1 MFKQFLIMVILSIVI
16 YQLYIVKNQE
26 NEKLTKEKVVTK
38 NQEHHRVI
46 SKLPQRKPMQ
56 YETPQSFEHPSL
68 GKPDKIIQEGYL
80 YIIQNPNPWNA
91 IVYNSNT
98 ESYLFII
105 RLNENPT
112 TIQRYNQKIMH
123 WTKIVGNISLNTQSN
138 ELIIPSS
145 DENSALAIVNLVL
158 NNLRGDLT
166 LKDIIDKKLIH
177 ISIAKIQN
185 YSSVKQKIKEQI
197 LENIS
202 GVQQNQDK
210 NIEYQEDL
218 AETISSSSSP
228 RVNLKEKNKNNQPL
242 AYEGLE
248 FSYL

>member
-105 RLNENPT
+105 RF
-112 TIQRYNQKIMH
+112 I
-123 WTKIVGNISLNTQSN
+123 
-138 ELIIPSS
+138 
-145 DENSALAIVNLVL
+145 
-158 NNLRGDLT
+158 
-166 LKDIIDKKLIH
+166 
-177 ISIAKIQN
+177 
-185 YSSVKQKIKEQI
+185 
-197 LENIS
+197 
-202 GVQQNQDK
+202 
-210 NIEYQEDL
+210 
-218 AETISSSSSP
+218 
-228 RVNLKEKNKNNQPL
+228 
-242 AYEGLE
+242 
-248 FSYL
+248 YLF